1 MKAEAIMRV
10 LKAEAFATMFS
21 QRCWIGVPSLLS
33 LHILIIESVFRLFNS
48 FHDTIIQHWLLQSK
62 CANTQGFRF
71 KISLMFSRAA
81 VWLVNYS
88 NSSIIDKNSL
98 QMLESKQKIGRTL
111 QVMQYLGKQYVHVA
125 VSCPGSSVLL
135 AFVFC
140 STEELHSRTS
150 PFSSHTRPMAV
161 GRRIVQ
167 CYCGRSIFQQC
178 GKWASAVLFTKK
190 GTNLIWSIT
199 TQFLSTDRRDKW

>member
-21 QRCWIGVPSLLS
+21 QLNRR
-33 LHILIIESVFRLFNS
+33 SVFAFSAHSHHWVRFQTIQ
-48 FHDTIIQHWLLQSK
+48 FIPCDTIIQHWLLQSK
-62 CANTQGFRF
+62 CANTQGFRP

-88 NSSIIDKNSL
+88 NCSIIDKNSL

-135 AFVFC
+135 AFVIC

-150 PFSSHTRPMAV
+150 PFSSHTRP
-161 GRRIVQ
+161 IHL
-167 CYCGRSIFQQC
+167 
-178 GKWASAVLFTKK
+178 WP
-190 GTNLIWSIT
+190 
-199 TQFLSTDRRDKW
+199 